1 MSRRG
6 EDPVEASN
14 RRDFLLGAGLVAAA
28 SLATPAWAQQVVDLA
43 LPGGPSTRPLTGAFP
58 GKTDMILQR
67 TRPPLLETPMAVFDQ
82 GVFTPNERFFVR
94 WHWANIPTSVDV
106 ASFRLTV
113 GGHVGRPLSITLAQL
128 LAMPRVQLAAVNQ
141 CSGNSR
147 GLFQPRV
154 PGGQWAHGA
163 MGNAKWVG
171 VSLRHVLDLAGV
183 QPGATAV
190 RFSGLDEP
198 VVATGPDFAKSLAI
212 DHARDGEVMLAFLM
226 NGEQLPLLNGFPLRL
241 IVPGWY
247 STYWVKMLS
256 AIEVLDTPDDSY
268 WMAKA
273 YKIPDTPFANVAP
286 GAKGFPTVA
295 INRMIPRA
303 WITNLAEGAKL
314 AVQPQLAVGGIAMGG
329 DAGVAKVEISADQGR
344 TWAAAR
350 LGTDEGKY
358 SFRRFD
364 GAVRVAGAGPLA
376 LMARCTNAAGVT
388 QPMTPNWNPGGF
400 MRGCVETTHVVM
412 A

>member
-1 MSRRG
+1 MRRTAKDQIG
-6 EDPVEASN
+6 TSS
-14 RRDFLLGAGLVAAA
+14 RRDFLLRAGLVGAA
-28 SLATPAWAQQVVDLA
+28 SFAAPAWAEQIVDLA
-43 LPGGPSTRPLTGAFP
+43 LPGGPSNRPITNAFP
-58 GKTDMILQR
+58 GKTNMILQR

-82 GVFTPNERFFVR
+82 GVFTPNDRFFVR
-94 WHWANIPTSVDV
+94 WHWAVIPTSIDV
-106 ASFRLTV
+106 TSFRLTV
-113 GGHVGRPLSITLAQL
+113 RGHVGRPLSITLAQL

-154 PGGQWAHGA
+154 AGGQWAHGA
-163 MGNAKWVG
+163 MGNAKWTG
-171 VSLRHVLDLAGV
+171 VSLRHLLDLAGV

-198 VVATGPDFAKSLAI
+198 VVPTAPDFAKSLAI

-226 NGEQLPLLNGFPLRL
+226 NGEQLPLLNGFPVRL

-247 STYWVKMLS
+247 STYWVKMLND
-256 AIEVLDTPDDSY
+256 IEVLDKPDDNY

-286 GAKGFPTVA
+286 GATGFATVP
-295 INRMIPRA
+295 INRMAPRA
-303 WITNLAEGAKL
+303 WITNLADGAKV
-314 AVQPQLAVGGIAMGG
+314 AAQPQLPVGGIAMGG
-329 DAGVAKVEISADQGR
+329 DAGVAKVELSADQGR
-344 TWAAAR
+344 TWAPAT
-350 LGTDEGKY
+350 LGPDQGKY
-358 SFRRFD
+358 GFRRFD
-364 GAVRVAGAGPLA
+364 GAVRVAGAGSLA
-376 LMARCTNAAGVT
+376 LMARCTSTAGVT

-400 MRGCVETTHVVM
+400 MRGCVETTHVVI